1 MPDSDLEFQA
11 INQALKANWPK
22 AIELNLKFLA
32 SSPNNVDCLNRLAK
46 AYLEDNKIS
55 KCIETLKKVLK
66 IDKYN
71 PIAKK
76 NLQRLSL
83 NRLKYKRGESF
94 HQRSG
99 STFCLFIEEPGK
111 TKILRLLNLAPKSTL
126 VNVGPLDEVSLIP
139 KRHTIQV
146 TTLSGKY
153 IGALPDDIAKRLTTL
168 IKGGNKYDAFVKSV
182 EKKEI
187 DVFIREIERSNKFK
201 NQPSFLSKI
210 KEVRDR
216 QEVQESEEAETEE
229 KNEENEESNY

>member
-1 MPDSDLEFQA
+1 MPNSDLESQA

-22 AIELNLKFLA
+22 AIELNLKFL
-32 SSPNNVDCLNRLAK
+32 SNSPNNVDCLNRLAK

-83 NRLKYKRGESF
+83 DRQKYKRGES
-94 HQRSG
+94 QRSG
-99 STFCLFIEEPGK
+99 SSFCLFIEEPGK

-126 VNVGPLDEVSLIP
+126 VNVVPLDEVSLVP

-153 IGALPDDIAKRLTTL
+153 IGALPDDIAKRLTAL

-182 EKKEI
+182 EKKAI
-187 DVFIREIERSNKFK
+187 DVFIREIERSNKFR

-216 QEVQESEEAETEE
+216 QEAQESEEETDE